1 MVQLKKNEAIIIFG
15 DTFTFPEGNAA
26 TNRVHT
32 FAKGFLENKLSAF
45 VVCFRNDYTENIQGT
60 YDGIGYFYP
69 YGQKVR
75 SPYFL
80 IRRWVKLFKY
90 LKTYVILKNLSL
102 RHEIVAIN
110 LWTNT
115 LRTQI
120 FVYLLA
126 KAFKI
131 KIIHEHSEHPLR
143 EFQKPWIKRVL
154 GEIKSFLG
162 TRLCD
167 GIFCISQYLMEF
179 YKSRKVKDY
188 KLLLVPSTVD
198 NERFNI
204 KGDSPLPY
212 NYIAYCGSL
221 TITKDG
227 VNILIDSFSQIAE
240 AKPDIHLVLIGKGD
254 SEDEE
259 TAIRKQTEQLNLSD
273 RVHFLGQLSRTDVPV
288 YLTSAKILAL
298 ARPTSIIA
306 DAGFPSKLT
315 EYLSTGKPV
324 VVTKV
329 GEIPF
334 YLKDGEDAF
343 LSEPDSA
350 EEFAG
355 KLRYVLDH
363 YEFALTVG
371 KSGKRLTE
379 TIFNH
384 NFQAA
389 RMVGFI
395 KSLNATQKNSNLL
408 ESNIPTSEQVKP

>member
-1 MVQLKKNEAIIIFG
+1 MGNKKNQEAVVIFG

-32 FAKGFLENKLSAF
+32 FAKGFMDNKLSAF
-45 VVCFRNDYTENIQGT
+45 VICFRNDYPKNTEGT

-75 SPYFL
+75 SNHFI
-80 IRRWVKLFKY
+80 IRRWVKLLKY
-90 LKTYVILKNLSL
+90 IKTYVILKNLKL
-102 RHEIVAIN
+102 QNEILAIN

-115 LRTQI
+115 LRTQL
-120 FVYLLA
+120 FVYFLG
-126 KAFKI
+126 KFFKI

-143 EFQKPWIKRVL
+143 EFQNPWIKKFW
-154 GEIKSFLG
+154 GEGKSFIG

-167 GIFCISQYLMEF
+167 GIFCISQYLMDF
-179 YKSRKVKDY
+179 YKSRSVKEE
-188 KLLLVPSTVD
+188 KLLIVPSTVD
-198 NERFNI
+198 VERFNI
-204 KGDSPLPY
+204 SDGPPLPY

-221 TITKDG
+221 TIKKDG
-227 VNILIDSFSQIAE
+227 VNILIESFSKIANE
-240 AKPDIHLVLIGKGD
+240 NPDIDLVLIGKGD
-254 SEDEE
+254 SAAEE
-259 TAIRKQTEQLNLSD
+259 EAFRRQTGQLNLSG
-273 RVHFLGQLSRTDVPV
+273 RVHFLGQLSRTEVPA
-288 YLTSAKILAL
+288 YLTGAKVLAL

-329 GEIPF
+329 GEIPC
-334 YLKDGEDAF
+334 YLTDNENAF

-363 YEFALTVG
+363 YELALAVG
-371 KSGKRLTE
+371 INGKRLTE
-379 TIFNH
+379 TVFNY
-384 NFQAA
+384 NFQAV
-389 RMVGFI
+389 RMIGFI
-395 KSLNATQKNSNLL
+395 KSLNTKQ
-408 ESNIPTSEQVKP
+408 E